1 MNHSCAPNTT
11 SFVTDVTA
19 ERLEYGMEAL
29 CPISPGQELTCD
41 YSLFE
46 FEAGDASILS
56 CQCGAKD
63 CLQQIKGFK
72 YLTFAQALPRFA
84 MAEPYVLASYLEEHS
99 ELRFVDLRQEGKEE
113 PVLNVAFQG
122 GGCTTVAKKAWAAGD
137 VLLQGVECSPP
148 TKATAEA
155 LIVALAQGV
164 ARGSHTLD
172 PSSTTGEENEFW
184 VLRFLFGGGSR
195 SGKKEVNVK
204 VEKEEK
210 GTYKVVATAPL
221 AVGEQLVMSESSL

>member
-19 ERLEYGMEAL
+19 ERLEYGMKAL
-29 CPISPGQELTCD
+29 CCISPGQELTCD

-56 CQCGAKD
+56 CQCGATD
-63 CLQQIKGFK
+63 CLKQIKGFK
-72 YLTFAQALPRFA
+72 YLTCAQALPRFA
-84 MAEPYVLASYLEEHS
+84 TAEPYVLASYLEEHP
-99 ELRFVDLRQEGKEE
+99 ELRFVDLRQEGEE
-113 PVLNVAFQG
+113 EAVVDMAFQG
-122 GGCTTVAKKAWAAGD
+122 GGCTTVAKRAWAAGD
-137 VLLQGVECSPP
+137 VLLQGVRLSPP
-148 TKATAEA
+148 TKATTEA
-155 LIVALAQGV
+155 LIVALAPGV
-164 ARGSHTLD
+164 ARGSDTLD
-172 PSSTTGEENEFW
+172 LSTTTGETKEFW

-195 SGKKEVNVK
+195 SGGKGVNVK

-221 AVGEQLVMSESSL
+221 AVGDQLVMSDSSL